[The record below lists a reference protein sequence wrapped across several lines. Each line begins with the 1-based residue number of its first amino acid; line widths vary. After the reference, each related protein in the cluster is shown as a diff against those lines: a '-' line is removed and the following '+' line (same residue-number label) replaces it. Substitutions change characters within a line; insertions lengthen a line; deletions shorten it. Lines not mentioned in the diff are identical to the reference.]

1 VNAPDARDYDPG
13 PVFDGRALLA
23 RLRAAEADNH
33 RLRDDLDDLRAQ
45 LAIARRWRR
54 MRGLRRWFA

>member
-13 PVFDGRALLA
+13 PVFDTTALLA

-33 RLRDDLDDLRAQ
+33 RLRDECDDLHTQLTIAQRRAS
-45 LAIARRWRR
+45 I
-54 MRGLRRWFA
+54 RGLRRWFA